1 MRLEKVPPQT
11 RGGEGGGLQRM
22 QWQWIET
29 GNVTA
34 EGWPLRS
41 QSMTVP
47 SQLSL
52 GTKQKAHQEQHG
64 EEEAGGGRHSC
75 SVARP
80 LDEVSGPAARGRR
93 SGGVQSCPCCSL
105 F

>member
-11 RGGEGGGLQRM
+11 RGDEGGGGLQRM

-29 GNVTA
+29 GNVAA

-52 GTKQKAHQEQHG
+52 GTKQKAHQEQDG
-64 EEEAGGGRHSC
+64 EEEAGGGD
-75 SVARP
+75 VT
-80 LDEVSGPAARGRR
+80 PALSRDLLMKCRAPQHGE
-93 SGGVQSCPCCSL
+93 GGQE
-105 F
+105 